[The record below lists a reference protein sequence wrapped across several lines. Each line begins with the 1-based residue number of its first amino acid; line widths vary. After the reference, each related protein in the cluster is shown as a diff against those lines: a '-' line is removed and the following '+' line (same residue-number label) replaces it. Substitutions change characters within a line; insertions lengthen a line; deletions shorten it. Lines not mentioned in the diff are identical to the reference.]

1 MWVWGVWKGGE
12 TFRDE
17 TNERSEATQ
26 NAFFV
31 FVSPAGAPPFPMSFI
46 SSAAG
51 PDRGGG
57 RASTTTTITAAPSF
71 RALVMGSGPAAM
83 GLADVRARATEL
95 RRTLD
100 ELAQVLAFRP
110 EALTW

>member
-1 MWVWGVWKGGE
+1 
-12 TFRDE
+12 
-17 TNERSEATQ
+17 
-26 NAFFV
+26 
-31 FVSPAGAPPFPMSFI
+31 MSVV

-57 RASTTTTITAAPSF
+57 RASTATAAAPSF
-71 RALVMGSGPAAM
+71 RALVMGGGPAAM